1 VKEAQR
7 KHAELKVKYPSR
19 KPLEDEINR
28 ARAKLQQERQMG
40 SKERADLKAK
50 IEEMGNS
57 LVKQAKAEESERK
70 QLEKKMWEHWEPV

>member
-50 IEEMGNS
+50 IEKMGNS
-57 LVKQAKAEESERK
+57 LVQQAEAERYERG
-70 QLEKKMWEHWEPV
+70 QLEKKIWEHWDPV